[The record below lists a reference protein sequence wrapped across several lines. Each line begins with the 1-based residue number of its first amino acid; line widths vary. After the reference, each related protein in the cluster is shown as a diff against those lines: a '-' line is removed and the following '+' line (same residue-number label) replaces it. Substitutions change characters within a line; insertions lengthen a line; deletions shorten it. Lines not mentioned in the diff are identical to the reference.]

1 MIVNIILKT
10 QPGHGIKM
18 IIIEFIK
25 EYIESIRC
33 KRKIR
38 AIYGGDPP
46 NHKSCEDVKNGVPDL
61 DRIKCKNQQEI

>member
-1 MIVNIILKT
+1 MV
-10 QPGHGIKM
+10 
-18 IIIEFIK
+18 IIEFIK

-46 NHKSCEDVKNGVPDL
+46 SHKGCEDVKNGVDVL
-61 DRIKCKNQQEI
+61 DRIKWNQKI

>member
-1 MIVNIILKT
+1 MV
-10 QPGHGIKM
+10 
-18 IIIEFIK
+18 IIEFIK

-46 NHKSCEDVKNGVPDL
+46 SHKGCEDVKNGVDVL
-61 DRIKCKNQQEI
+61 DRIKWKNSQEITK